1 MKGYSTN
8 MTKEQINAVL
18 EGVLSWPEE
27 DQEELIEVARE
38 IEARRT
44 GSYRAAPEELRAI
57 DEADRSGVATEKE
70 VEAAFRTSAVH
81 ES

>member
-1 MKGYSTN
+1 MRWYSTN

-44 GSYRAAPEELRAI
+44 GSYRAAPEELR
-57 DEADRSGVATEKE
+57 V
-70 VEAAFRTSAVH
+70 
-81 ES
+81 